1 MLPLLQLLIRH
12 PALLFNLFHHLRVD
26 LLAFLALLLFSL
38 QAPRQPP
45 PQTQPLC
52 AHLRRQQ
59 TTLRRGSLRQLGVPS
74 LVVVVVVVVS
84 RVSPRV
90 VPRRRFRARTRPR
103 LWLGASESG
112 VLILRVGL
120 VGEDDVDPLLFLP
133 ARPER
138 PSRVE
143 LVVVVIHGVI
153 FPGHVPDHVQRRPQL
168 LHLLRLHRR
177 LHGDVLDILGL
188 HEVEL
193 VLGVLVG
200 QVLVGDV
207 DPVVGALLLHG
218 EVELIGIPVGRLLP
232 QNLERILL
240 LVEIARAEDV
250 VLLLLEEAELA
261 PLRRLRALLVRPA
274 LHGVAQRRH
283 GGRLNFL
290 SVPLLNSVTEPL
302 CVTVWR
308 PCRRRRQET

>member
-1 MLPLLQLLIRH
+1 MRETGQHLLLVLAGFQLSLVPPGVRHLLLIRHLQGHALETRGAMLPLLQLLIRH

-26 LLAFLALLLFSL
+26 LLPLLALVLVSL
-38 QAPRQPP
+38 QAPSQPP
-45 PQTQPLC
+45 PQTEPLC

-59 TTLRRGSLRQLGVPS
+59 TTLRRGSLRQLAPVY
-74 LVVVVVVVVS
+74 LVVVFVVLVS
-84 RVSPRV
+84 QISPSV
-90 VPRRRFRARTRPR
+90 GVLDDVPHHPVLR
-103 LWLGASESG
+103 LRLGASESG

-120 VGEDDVDPLLFLP
+120 VGKHDVDPLLFLP

-138 PSRVE
+138 PLRVE
-143 LVVVVIHGVI
+143 FVVVIHGVI

-168 LHLLRLHRR
+168 LDLLRLHRR

-200 QVLVGDV
+200 QVLIGDV

-232 QNLERILL
+232 QNLERLLL

-261 PLRRLRALLVRPA
+261 PLRRL
-274 LHGVAQRRH
+274 
-283 GGRLNFL
+283 
-290 SVPLLNSVTEPL
+290 
-302 CVTVWR
+302 
-308 PCRRRRQET
+308 

>member
-1 MLPLLQLLIRH
+1 MRETGQHLLLVLARFQLSLVPPGVRHLLLIRHLQGHALETRGAMLPLLQLLIRH

-26 LLAFLALLLFSL
+26 LLPLLALVLVSL
-38 QAPRQPP
+38 QAPSQPP
-45 PQTQPLC
+45 PQTEPLR

-59 TTLRRGSLRQLGVPS
+59 TTLRRGSLRQLAPTS
-74 LVVVVVVVVS
+74 LVVVFVVLVS
-84 RVSPRV
+84 QIFPSVGVLDHVSHRP
-90 VPRRRFRARTRPR
+90 VPRLR
-103 LWLGASESG
+103 LGASESG

-120 VGEDDVDPLLFLP
+120 VGKHDVNPLLFLP

-143 LVVVVIHGVI
+143 LVVVIIHGVI

-168 LHLLRLHRR
+168 LDLLRLHRR

-232 QNLERILL
+232 QNLERLLL

-261 PLRRLRALLVRPA
+261 PLRRL
-274 LHGVAQRRH
+274 
-283 GGRLNFL
+283 
-290 SVPLLNSVTEPL
+290 
-302 CVTVWR
+302 
-308 PCRRRRQET
+308 